1 MTPKLPPLTKYKC
14 TICGKRL
21 REGRYVYSRF
31 TTHRYCANVTE
42 CHKVIKKRRKAA
54 GRESPDPS

>member
-1 MTPKLPPLTKYKC
+1 MTPKLPPLTKYRC

-31 TTHRYCANVTE
+31 TKQRYCYDVTV
-42 CHKVIKKRRKAA
+42 CHKA
-54 GRESPDPS
+54 GRKKKTQGGTA